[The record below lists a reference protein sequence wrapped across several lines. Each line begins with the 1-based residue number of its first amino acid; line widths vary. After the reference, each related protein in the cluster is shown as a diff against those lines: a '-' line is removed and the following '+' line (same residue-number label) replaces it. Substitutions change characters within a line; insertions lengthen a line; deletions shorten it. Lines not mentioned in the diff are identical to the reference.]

1 MATIYS
7 KERGKYGNISGQIIV
22 WPVEIDGDINS
33 SSAKRDLPAGYLRCD
48 GTVYNAI
55 DYPQLAAICGTG
67 TGGKFVR
74 KDIAGE
80 ALQAVSD
87 QQFVVPDLGSKYPK
101 PTGSAGGGGVYQN
114 VSCLLYTSDAADE

>member
-67 TGGKFVR
+67 TGGK
-74 KDIAGE
+74 
-80 ALQAVSD
+80 
-87 QQFVVPDLGSKYPK
+87 
-101 PTGSAGGGGVYQN
+101 
-114 VSCLLYTSDAADE
+114 LLERILLVKHYKQ